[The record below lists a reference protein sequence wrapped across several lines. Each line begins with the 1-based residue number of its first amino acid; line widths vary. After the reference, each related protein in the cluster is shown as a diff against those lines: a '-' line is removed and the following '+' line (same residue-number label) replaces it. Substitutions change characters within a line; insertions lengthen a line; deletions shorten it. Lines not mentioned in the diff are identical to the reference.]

1 VIVRLERAMLGN
13 SGLFFEEEGRL
24 NTDQSGPGGHER
36 RVDATPG
43 ARQTPHTAPLAP
55 RASSAVRR
63 DCKEGNMFNDR
74 SGLRGNGLKTFWAAL
89 GIAVLVAGCAN
100 VGQDQQPQP
109 PQPQPEPSAS
119 ASPASAP
126 AAASAVAAAPAA
138 PVTRVVTKTTWVRV
152 RRGDSLQRI
161 AQAQGCSVKD
171 LEAWNHIRHGHVRTG
186 QSLKIVSKQ
195 TITVQ
200 AAAGAGGAAANPANP
215 QNREVAAEVGRHAQS
230 VALIWPAQG
239 PVVGGF
245 QAGETR
251 GIEIAGKAG
260 DPVRAAADGKVM
272 YAGTGL
278 NEYGSLIIVQHNKDF
293 LTAYSHNRRLLVKTG
308 DTVRQGQQI
317 AEMGN
322 EDNDRVA
329 VLFEVRRDGKPV
341 DPMPYLPPQPIA
353 SN

>member
-1 VIVRLERAMLGN
+1 MR
-13 SGLFFEEEGRL
+13 
-24 NTDQSGPGGHER
+24 
-36 RVDATPG
+36 
-43 ARQTPHTAPLAP
+43 
-55 RASSAVRR
+55 
-63 DCKEGNMFNDR
+63 NDR
-74 SGLRGNGLKTFWAAL
+74 RGKRANGLKTLWAGIGIAAL
-89 GIAVLVAGCAN
+89 LAGCAN
-100 VGQDQQPQP
+100 VGQQQQQTPQP
-109 PQPQPEPSAS
+109 SPEPAAS
-119 ASPASAP
+119 ANPASAP
-126 AAASAVAAAPAA
+126 GGDAAAAQAQAAA
-138 PVTRVVTKTTWVRV
+138 TTQVVTKTTWVRV
-152 RRGDSLQRI
+152 RRGDSLQHI
-161 AQAQGCSVKD
+161 AQAHGCTVKQ

-186 QSLKIVSKQ
+186 ESLKIVSKQ

-200 AAAGAGGAAANPANP
+200 AAAPAAAGAGAGGAAAGAAANPAES
-215 QNREVAAEVGRHAQS
+215 REVAAEVARHAHS
-230 VALIWPAQG
+230 VTLIWPAQG
-239 PVVGGF
+239 QVVEGF

-293 LTAYSHNRRLLVKTG
+293 LTAYSHNRRLLVKMG

-322 EDNDRVA
+322 ENNDRVA

>member
-1 VIVRLERAMLGN
+1 
-13 SGLFFEEEGRL
+13 
-24 NTDQSGPGGHER
+24 
-36 RVDATPG
+36 
-43 ARQTPHTAPLAP
+43 
-55 RASSAVRR
+55 
-63 DCKEGNMFNDR
+63 MFSDR
-74 SGLRGNGLKTFWAAL
+74 SGRRAGALKTLWAGM
-89 GIAVLVAGCAN
+89 GIVGIVCSAALVAGCAN
-100 VGQDQQPQP
+100 PNQQQQP

-119 ASPASAP
+119 ANPASGGD
-126 AAASAVAAAPAA
+126 AASAAAQAAAQPASQA
-138 PVTRVVTKTTWVRV
+138 PTTQVVTKTTWVRV

-161 AQAQGCSVKD
+161 AQAHSVSVKD
-171 LEAWNHIRHGHVRTG
+171 LEAWNHIKHGRVRTG

-200 AAAGAGGAAANPANP
+200 AAAPGSAQAGEAGAANSSG
-215 QNREVAAEVGRHAQS
+215 NRAVSAEVARHAQS
-230 VALIWPAQG
+230 VTLAWPAQG
-239 PVVGGF
+239 QVVEGF

-308 DTVRQGQQI
+308 DTVHQGQQI
-317 AEMGN
+317 AEMGSEN
-322 EDNDRVA
+322 NDRVA

-341 DPMPYLPPQPIA
+341 DPMPYLPPQ
-353 SN
+353 S

>member
-1 VIVRLERAMLGN
+1 
-13 SGLFFEEEGRL
+13 
-24 NTDQSGPGGHER
+24 
-36 RVDATPG
+36 
-43 ARQTPHTAPLAP
+43 
-55 RASSAVRR
+55 
-63 DCKEGNMFNDR
+63 MFNAHGGQR
-74 SGLRGNGLKTFWAAL
+74 AKGLKALWAAI

-126 AAASAVAAAPAA
+126 AANAASAAAATQADPT
-138 PVTRVVTKTTWVRV
+138 TRVVTKTTWVRV

-161 AQAQGCSVKD
+161 AQAHDCSVKD
-171 LEAWNHIRHGHVRTG
+171 LETWNHIRHGHVRTG

-200 AAAGAGGAAANPANP
+200 AAASTGGAAAAAANPAE
-215 QNREVAAEVGRHAQS
+215 NREVASEVARHAQS
-230 VALIWPAQG
+230 VALVWPAQG
-239 PVVGGF
+239 SVVEGF

-260 DPVRAAADGKVM
+260 DPVLAAADGKVM

-293 LTAYSHNRRLLVKTG
+293 LTAYSHNRRLLVKMG
-308 DTVRQGQQI
+308 DMVRQGQQI

>member
-1 VIVRLERAMLGN
+1 MR
-13 SGLFFEEEGRL
+13 
-24 NTDQSGPGGHER
+24 
-36 RVDATPG
+36 
-43 ARQTPHTAPLAP
+43 
-55 RASSAVRR
+55 
-63 DCKEGNMFNDR
+63 NDR
-74 SGLRGNGLKTFWAAL
+74 SGKRASGLKTLWAGMGIAAL
-89 GIAVLVAGCAN
+89 LAGCAN
-100 VGQDQQPQP
+100 VGQQQPQP
-109 PQPQPEPSAS
+109 PQPSPEPAAS
-119 ASPASAP
+119 ANPASAP
-126 AAASAVAAAPAA
+126 GGDAAAAAAQAQAA
-138 PVTRVVTKTTWVRV
+138 ATTQVVTKTTWVRV
-152 RRGDSLQRI
+152 RRGDSLQHI
-161 AQAQGCSVKD
+161 AQAHGCTVKQ

-186 QSLKIVSKQ
+186 ESLKIVSKQ

-200 AAAGAGGAAANPANP
+200 AAAGAGAGGAAAGAAANPAE
-215 QNREVAAEVGRHAQS
+215 NREVAAEVGRHAHS

-239 PVVGGF
+239 QVVEGF

-293 LTAYSHNRRLLVKTG
+293 LTAYSHNRRLLVKMG

-322 EDNDRVA
+322 ENNDRVA

-341 DPMPYLPPQPIA
+341 DPMPFLPPQPIA

>member
-1 VIVRLERAMLGN
+1 M
-13 SGLFFEEEGRL
+13 SM
-24 NTDQSGPGGHER
+24 S
-36 RVDATPG
+36 
-43 ARQTPHTAPLAP
+43 
-55 RASSAVRR
+55 
-63 DCKEGNMFNDR
+63 NDR
-74 SGLRGNGLKTFWAAL
+74 SGPRANGLKTLWAAI
-89 GIAVLVAGCAN
+89 GIAALLAGCAN
-100 VGQDQQPQP
+100 VGQDQQQPQP

-119 ASPASAP
+119 ASPATAASVD
-126 AAASAVAAAPAA
+126 AASAAAAVQAA
-138 PVTRVVTKTTWVRV
+138 PTTRVVTKTTWVRV

-161 AQAQGCSVKD
+161 AQAHNCSVRD
-171 LEAWNHIRHGHVRTG
+171 LQAWNHISHGHLRTG
-186 QSLKIVSKQ
+186 QSLRIVTKQ
-195 TITVQ
+195 TITVPAVASTAGAVQ
-200 AAAGAGGAAANPANP
+200 GAAGAASNPAE
-215 QNREVAAEVGRHAQS
+215 NREVAAEVGRHAHS
-230 VALIWPAQG
+230 VALVWPAQG

-245 QAGETR
+245 QPGATR

-308 DTVRQGQQI
+308 DTVRQGQEI

-322 EDNDRVA
+322 EDNNRVA